1 MFWLEIKRLIKT
13 RSVAVLAVTALA
25 ASAFFAYSVV
35 RSAGS
40 MDARGFITLRGMEA
54 IKYQQEIYADVEGYV
69 TPELISEFDCL
80 SKEYREV
87 YGSPFDMPPEVYDEW
102 ISYEPILSA
111 VSSVTNSGYE
121 VEDYYDARKDVLHS
135 LGSYINESVA
145 RLALWLDTGAEEPFY
160 WEYGFGSGEYG
171 YCWTICLFVICLIC
185 VIIASPAFSQDY
197 ATDADSIQRCTKLGR
212 EQLAKV
218 KMGSVFAFCTSLYFV
233 CAVIFCGILLLTLG
247 PDSSAVQ
254 FKLGWGALTG
264 MNMNEALALC
274 TLSGLLTMLAS
285 ISLTMWVS
293 SMQPNT
299 VMVLVISA
307 AALALPMFADH
318 YLDYPVSD
326 WIRLLLPGGGTGL
339 QNSMY
344 YELPDFKFLTVGSL
358 AIWTPFVMLAAP
370 VIETP
375 VFALLAKRAYV
386 RHECS

>member
-1 MFWLEIKRLIKT
+1 ME
-13 RSVAVLAVTALA
+13 
-25 ASAFFAYSVV
+25 
-35 RSAGS
+35 
-40 MDARGFITLRGMEA
+40 ARGYLSLRGLEA
-54 IKYQQEIYADVEGYV
+54 IEYQQEIYADVEGYV
-69 TPELISEFDCL
+69 TPELITEFSRLNEALYAEYGL
-80 SKEYREV
+80 S
-87 YGSPFDMPPEVYDEW
+87 SNMPPEVYDEW
-102 ISYEPILSA
+102 ISREPILSA
-111 VSSVTNSGYE
+111 VSSVSYSGYE
-121 VEDYYDARKDVLHS
+121 AEDYYEARKDILRRSASVIS
-135 LGSYINESVA
+135 ES
-145 RLALWLDTGAEEPFY
+145 LDTGAEEPFY

-386 RHECS
+386 RHECA

>member
-1 MFWLEIKRLIKT
+1 
-13 RSVAVLAVTALA
+13 
-25 ASAFFAYSVV
+25 
-35 RSAGS
+35 
-40 MDARGFITLRGMEA
+40 
-54 IKYQQEIYADVEGYV
+54 
-69 TPELISEFDCL
+69 
-80 SKEYREV
+80 
-87 YGSPFDMPPEVYDEW
+87 
-102 ISYEPILSA
+102 
-111 VSSVTNSGYE
+111 
-121 VEDYYDARKDVLHS
+121 
-135 LGSYINESVA
+135 
-145 RLALWLDTGAEEPFY
+145 
-160 WEYGFGSGEYG
+160 
-171 YCWTICLFVICLIC
+171 
-185 VIIASPAFSQDY
+185 
-197 ATDADSIQRCTKLGR
+197 
-212 EQLAKV
+212 
-218 KMGSVFAFCTSLYFV
+218 
-233 CAVIFCGILLLTLG
+233 
-247 PDSSAVQ
+247 
-254 FKLGWGALTG
+254 
-264 MNMNEALALC
+264 MNEALALC

-358 AIWTPFVMLAAP
+358 AIWTPFVMFAAP

>member
-1 MFWLEIKRLIKT
+1 MFRLEIKRLIKT
-13 RSVAVLAVTALA
+13 RSVAVLAVIALA

-40 MDARGFITLRGMEA
+40 MEARGYLSLRGLEA
-54 IKYQQEIYADVEGYV
+54 IEYQQEIYADVEGYV
-69 TPELISEFDCL
+69 TPELITEFSRLNEALYAEYGL
-80 SKEYREV
+80 S
-87 YGSPFDMPPEVYDEW
+87 SNMPPEVYDEW
-102 ISYEPILSA
+102 ISREPILSA
-111 VSSVTNSGYE
+111 VSSVSYSGYE
-121 VEDYYDARKDVLHS
+121 AEDYYEARKDILRRSASVISESAVL
-135 LGSYINESVA
+135 
-145 RLALWLDTGAEEPFY
+145 LAMQLDTGAEEPFY

-386 RHECS
+386 RHECA

>member
-1 MFWLEIKRLIKT
+1 MFRLEIKRLIKT
-13 RSVAVLAVTALA
+13 RSVAVLAVIALA

-54 IKYQQEIYADVEGYV
+54 IKYQQE
-69 TPELISEFDCL
+69 
-80 SKEYREV
+80 
-87 YGSPFDMPPEVYDEW
+87 VYDEW
-102 ISYEPILSA
+102 ISYEPVLSA

-247 PDSSAVQ
+247 PDSSSVQ

-386 RHECS
+386 RHECA